1 MIIEKTRIDIID
13 CAKTYPDGTR
23 GLKPVNLTIHPGE
36 VIALLGPSGCGKT
49 TLLRLLAGLETADTG
64 SKILFAGRDVTRLP
78 VEKRDIGMVFQSYAL
93 FPQMSVESNIAYG
106 LKVRGA
112 PASEQRKTVGELID
126 LVHLNGLEKKRPGEL
141 SGGQR
146 QRVALA
152 RAVAIKPQVLL
163 LDEPLAALDAKL
175 KETLRDEL
183 ADLLRRL
190 GITAVH
196 VTHDQQEA
204 LAIADRLA
212 IMSAGEIIQVGDGES
227 LYRKPA
233 HPFVA
238 QFLGR
243 VNRIE
248 RDENAIFHGLISFG
262 DVALSCPDHLKSQTA
277 VLLRPE
283 DIKLVPAIESLPQV
297 TIERRAFLGDRV
309 QLQLKT
315 HNQQVLMAEQPG
327 DTVFRVGETVSLHID
342 TIRLMPAN
350 NH

>member
-1 MIIEKTRIDIID
+1 MNIEKTRIDIID

-23 GLKPVNLTIHPGE
+23 GLKPVNLTINPGE

-49 TLLRLLAGLETADTG
+49 TLLRLLAGLETANSG
-64 SKILFAGRDVTRLP
+64 SKILFANHDVTRLP
-78 VEKRDIGMVFQSYAL
+78 VEKRDIGMVFQNYAL
-93 FPQMSVESNIAYG
+93 FPQMSVETNIAYG
-106 LKVRGA
+106 LRVRGV
-112 PASEQRKTVGELID
+112 PADVQRKTVGELID

-146 QRVALA
+146 
-152 RAVAIKPQVLL
+152 
-163 LDEPLAALDAKL
+163 
-175 KETLRDEL
+175 
-183 ADLLRRL
+183 
-190 GITAVH
+190 
-196 VTHDQQEA
+196 QQEA

-283 DIKLVPAIESLPQV
+283 DVKLVPALEGLPQV
-297 TIERRAFLGDRV
+297 TIERRAFLGDRI

-327 DTVFRVGETVSLHID
+327 DTVFRVGDTVSLHLD
-342 TIRLMPAN
+342 TTRLMPAN